1 MKRKGLRT
9 KVRVGLRCELGSR
22 KERVKDGN
30 KRVFERELVGRRED
44 ERIDLTRARLK
55 SEQNAGRQKLKMRIK
70 RREMERRWQEM
81 KAARGIGG
89 EHSAAASQKNC
100 FNKNFF
106 KLFSSQSYLGYPN

>member
-44 ERIDLTRARLK
+44 ERI
-55 SEQNAGRQKLKMRIK
+55 SQGRD
-70 RREMERRWQEM
+70 
-81 KAARGIGG
+81 
-89 EHSAAASQKNC
+89 
-100 FNKNFF
+100 
-106 KLFSSQSYLGYPN
+106 